1 MNFWILLPLIN
12 GVALVVVGWILTIFI
27 FRPRTMVSISGLKL
41 QGLVWAL
48 KPKLARLAASQ
59 AENFL
64 DDPTFLNEKL
74 SGALGGEKLRN
85 ILDEKIDDFLKNK
98 LTQTM
103 PMLSMF
109 LTEGTVTKVKGV
121 LLEELM
127 KMLPGMAGQMVSQL
141 TSEVQIGKI
150 VEEKILNIPDGILEK
165 NVRSVIAKKLAV
177 LLLILFLAGCLSG
190 LLTATV
196 FSVIK

>member
-1 MNFWILLPLIN
+1 
-12 GVALVVVGWILTIFI
+12 
-27 FRPRTMVSISGLKL
+27 MVSISGLKL

-177 LLLILFLAGCLSG
+177 LLLILFLTGCLSG